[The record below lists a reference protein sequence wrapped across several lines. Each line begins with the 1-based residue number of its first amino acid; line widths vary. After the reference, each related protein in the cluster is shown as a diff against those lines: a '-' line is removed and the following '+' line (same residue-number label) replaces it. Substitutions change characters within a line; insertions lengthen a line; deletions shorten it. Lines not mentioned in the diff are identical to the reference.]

1 MNTAAGVI
9 EGVGNLAA
17 VCVAAVWARVAWRAR
32 IRTGSALLVHI
43 AMWAATNVFYAA
55 AYVLRQ
61 HGTELWD
68 TPAEDTVKFV
78 QQYTQLVVP
87 VLGMILLKVFAKD
100 RRALAR

>member
-17 VCVAAVWARVAWRAR
+17 FAVAAVWARVAWRAH

-43 AMWAATNVFYAA
+43 AIWAATNVFYAT

-61 HGTELWD
+61 HGTEWWD
-68 TPAEDTVKFV
+68 TQAEDTAKFV
-78 QQYTQLVVP
+78 QQYAVAVVP
-87 VLGMILLKVFAKD
+87 ILGIVLLTVFARD
-100 RRALAR
+100 RRVLAE